1 MRFSLTLKLKLISL
15 CLAATTLLTVTG
27 AVIQSS
33 IDRSRS
39 DRIDRIADS
48 ALQSATISTDIEQI
62 VNAAMVAFTSD
73 DGADSK
79 KRFDVLGSAL
89 DVLSGSK
96 QQFLQSIAEFA
107 PEEDV
112 LRLKLGIDEFI
123 AYQRDTLELGTKFS
137 LKAALVQAT
146 DDATLLNRAVMLRRI
161 SEFRK
166 EQVSAL
172 AHEREA
178 GSAARRQSILALLA
192 ISVVSLAGGLIA
204 ATIFAQRHIQLPA
217 QALREA
223 LARLE
228 SQDLDTDI
236 SLIERRDE
244 FGDMAR
250 SMESLRRVLHDKRD
264 SDKAAADRAQD
275 DIAKANSLTN
285 RVQLFQNRV
294 IALMQD
300 LDASS
305 EQMHEV
311 ADVLAENTR
320 STLDS
325 AALAFDGAE
334 HALTDVRNASA
345 SAEHL
350 SATAHGIEGQVD
362 RANQV
367 ASVARREI
375 QQTEQA
381 VNTLSGAAQQIGEV
395 IDLISQIASQTNLLA
410 LNATIEAARA
420 GEAGRGFSVVAGE
433 VKQLA
438 NQTSAA
444 TREIASQISAVQQA
458 TRGTVTA
465 IGAIAL
471 TIEQMAVVSDSIL
484 AAIGEQKQASAEI
497 AGGIASASRE
507 AQNAASNISSVRL
520 AAEKSGKLAE
530 DVVIAAR
537 TIQISLHGLDTE
549 IRSFLVGVQAA

>member
-33 IDRSRS
+33 IDRSQS

-48 ALQSATISTDIEQI
+48 VLQSATISTDIEQI
-62 VNAAMVAFTSD
+62 VNAAMVAFTSE

-79 KRFDVLGSAL
+79 KRFAALGGAL
-89 DVLSGSK
+89 DVLDGSK
-96 QQFLQSIAEFA
+96 MRFLQSIAEFA
-107 PEEDV
+107 SEQDV

-123 AYQRDTLELGTKFS
+123 AYQRDTLDLGTKFS

-161 SEFRK
+161 SDFRK

-172 AHEREA
+172 AHEREVGA
-178 GSAARRQSILALLA
+178 AARQQSILVLLA
-192 ISVVSLAGGLIA
+192 ISVVSLAGGLIT
-204 ATIFAQRHIQLPA
+204 ATIFARRHIQQPA
-217 QALREA
+217 HALLDA
-223 LARLE
+223 LQRLE
-228 SQDLDTDI
+228 AGDLDSDI
-236 SLIERRDE
+236 GLLKRRDE

-250 SMESLRRVLHDKRD
+250 SMESLRRVLRDKRD
-264 SDKAAADRAQD
+264 SDHLAAKKAQD
-275 DIAKANSLTN
+275 DINQANDLTV
-285 RVQLFQNRV
+285 RVELFQGRIV
-294 IALMQD
+294 ALMHD
-300 LDASS
+300 LEASS
-305 EQMHEV
+305 VQMHQV
-311 ADVLAENTR
+311 ADVMADNTQE
-320 STLDS
+320 TLKG
-325 AALAFDGAE
+325 AALAFDGAD

-345 SAEHL
+345 SADQL
-350 SATAHGIEGQVD
+350 SVAAHGIEGQVD
-362 RANQV
+362 RANQI
-367 ASVARREI
+367 AAVARRETE
-375 QQTEQA
+375 QTEQA
-381 VNTLSGAAQQIGEV
+381 VNSLAGAAQQIGEV
-395 IDLISQIASQTNLLA
+395 IDLISRIASQTNLLA

-420 GEAGRGFSVVAGE
+420 GDAGRGFSVVASE

-444 TREIASQISAVQQA
+444 TREIANQISAVQQA

-465 IGAIAL
+465 IGAIAV
-471 TIEQMAVVSDSIL
+471 TIEQMSTVSDTIL

-507 AQNAASNISSVRL
+507 AQTAASNISSVRL

-530 DVVIAAR
+530 DVVKAAR
-537 TIQISLHGLDTE
+537 TIQSSLHGLDTE
-549 IRSFLVGVQAA
+549 IRSFLDGVQAA